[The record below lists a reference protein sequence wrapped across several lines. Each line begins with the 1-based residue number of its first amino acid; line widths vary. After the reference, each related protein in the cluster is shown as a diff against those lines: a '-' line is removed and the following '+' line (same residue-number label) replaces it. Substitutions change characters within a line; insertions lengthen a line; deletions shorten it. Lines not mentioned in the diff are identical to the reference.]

1 MPVYLT
7 TGLPGNYKSFFT
19 LVTVEKRRK
28 EEGRPVFYHGI
39 PDVKLEG
46 WTELEKGSDWI
57 NCPDGAIIVLD
68 ECQNTFPSLPLG
80 KELPKHYA
88 EVAVHRHRGFDLYLV
103 TQAPLQFEA
112 KIRRLVQTHWH
123 MHRPFGMTKAVC
135 FEWQDGV
142 AENPKDYF
150 ARKNAVRKPF
160 VPPKDFYGKYR
171 SATMHTVKRSIPLKL
186 FTIPALL
193 VVLAVI
199 GFFGY
204 RHFAAMGFEPTAEKG
219 AKSAQDKG
227 AGGLMPGTAAPERK
241 KTRDEYIA
249 ERQPRI
255 LGLPHTA
262 PVYDAITQPMRAPV
276 VAGCVVGKG
285 HCTCYTDQGTVL
297 DVEKTMCASIAAKGY
312 FREFDTRSPSDGAFG
327 SRSLAMSQTSVD
339 PATAF
344 RPNP

>member
-7 TGLPGNYKSFFT
+7 TGLPGNYKTFYT
-19 LVTVEKRRK
+19 LVTVERRRK

-39 PDVKLEG
+39 PDVKLDG
-46 WTELEKGSDWI
+46 WTEMEKGSDWVK
-57 NCPDGAIIVLD
+57 CPDGAIIVLD
-68 ECQNTFPSLPLG
+68 ECQNTFPSLALG

-88 EVAVHRHRGFDLYLV
+88 DVAVHRHRGFDLYLI

-186 FTIPALL
+186 FMIPALL
-193 VVLAVI
+193 VVLCVI

-204 RHFAAMGFEPTAEKG
+204 RHFASMGFQGTEPAKAE
-219 AKSAQDKG
+219 SAGK
-227 AGGLMPGTAAPERK
+227 ANGGIMSSAAPASERR
-241 KTRDEYIA
+241 KTTGEYIA

-255 LGLPHTA
+255 PGLPHTA
-262 PVYDAITQPMRAPV
+262 PVYDAITQPTRAPV
-276 VAGCVVGKG
+276 VAGCVAQKAG
-285 HCTCYTDQGTVL
+285 CRCYTEQGTVL
-297 DVEKTMCASIAAKGY
+297 DVERSACASIAQKGY
-312 FREFDTRSPSDGAFG
+312 FREFETRSSSDGAFG
-327 SRSLAMSQTSVD
+327 SRSLAMSLSAAD
-339 PATAF
+339 PVAAY
-344 RPNP
+344 RPSP